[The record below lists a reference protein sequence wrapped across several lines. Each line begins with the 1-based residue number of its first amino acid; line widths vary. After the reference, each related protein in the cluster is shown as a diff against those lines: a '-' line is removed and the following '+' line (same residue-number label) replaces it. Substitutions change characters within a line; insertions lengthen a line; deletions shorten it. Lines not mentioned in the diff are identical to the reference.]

1 MLANLYKVS
10 TSFALLAI
18 VLSIPCTGF
27 SQSKDQLEKQRN
39 KLLKEIEKTSNYL
52 KNTRKNKAT
61 TLSQYKALESQ
72 IDNRKKLIA
81 NIKEDISRAD
91 REIGINN
98 KKRDSLQAVKT
109 KIANQYA
116 VMIKNDYIKKLSN
129 NKYTYLLSAENLNQF
144 LLRWRYIKQFENFV
158 KFKEEEIN
166 SLNNYI
172 DASTKKIQLA
182 LNDRKVLLAAEEKNY
197 KQLQIEIR
205 RKDELLKKLSEEEV
219 KLSNELAKQQKE
231 REKLNL
237 AIEKIILA
245 ELAARNAKEAE
256 TGKES
261 KLPAEVVTLS
271 KNFEQNKSKLPWPV
285 KSGYIS
291 SKFGDQPHPTLK
303 TLTITNNGIDI
314 RTGNNQDVQ
323 CIFDGKVVGITKVPG
338 FKTMVI
344 IQHGAYYSV
353 YSNLENVTIKK
364 DELVKAGKVIGKI
377 IKDTDQE
384 AELHFE
390 LWKDKTK
397 LNPELWLKPR

>member
-1 MLANLYKVS
+1 MQVNLCKVS
-10 TSFALLAI
+10 TSFALLYIA
-18 VLSIPCTGF
+18 LCIPITGF

-52 KNTRKNKAT
+52 KNTRKNKTT

-72 IDNRKKLIA
+72 IENRKKLIA
-81 NIKEDISRAD
+81 NIKEDIARAD
-91 REIGINN
+91 RELGINN

-109 KIANQYA
+109 KIAHQYA
-116 VMIKNDYIKKLSN
+116 VMVKNDYIKKLSN
-129 NKYTYLLSAENLNQF
+129 NKYTYLLSAENINQF

-158 KFKEEEIN
+158 KLKEEEIN

-172 DASTKKIQLA
+172 DASTEKIQLA
-182 LNDRKVLLAAEEKNY
+182 LNDKKVLLTAEEENY
-197 KQLQIEIR
+197 KQLQIEIK
-205 RKDELLKKLSEEEV
+205 RKDELLKKLSADEV

-237 AIEKIILA
+237 AIEKIIIA

-291 SKFGDQPHPTLK
+291 SRFGDQPHPTLK

-323 CIFDGKVVGITKVPG
+323 CIFDGRVVGITKVPG

-353 YSNLENVTIKK
+353 YSNLENVTTKK
-364 DELVKAGKVIGKI
+364 DELVKTGKVIGRI

-384 AELHFE
+384 AVLHFE

>member
-364 DELVKAGKVIGKI
+364 DELVKAGKVIGRI

>member
-1 MLANLYKVS
+1 MLVNLCKVS
-10 TSFALLAI
+10 ASFALL
-18 VLSIPCTGF
+18 SIILCVPFTGF

-52 KNTRKNKAT
+52 KNTQKNKTT

-72 IDNRKKLIA
+72 IENRKKLIV
-81 NIKEDISRAD
+81 NIKEDIARAD

-98 KKRDSLQAVKT
+98 KKKDSLQTVKT
-109 KIANQYA
+109 KIADQY
-116 VMIKNDYIKKLSN
+116 VIMVKNDYIKKLSN
-129 NKYTYLLSAENLNQF
+129 NKYTYLLSAENINQF
-144 LLRWRYIKQFENFV
+144 LLRWRYIRQFENFV
-158 KFKEEEIN
+158 KLKEEEIN

-172 DASTKKIQLA
+172 NASTETIQLA
-182 LNDRKVLLAAEEKNY
+182 LNDKKVLLAAEEKNY
-197 KQLQIEIR
+197 NQLQIEIK
-205 RKDELLKKLSEEEV
+205 RKDELLKKLNAEEV

-256 TGKES
+256 SGKES
-261 KLPAEVVTLS
+261 KLPAEVLALS
-271 KNFEQNKSKLPWPV
+271 KNFEQNKFKLPWPV

-303 TLTITNNGIDI
+303 SLTITNNGVDI
-314 RTGNNQDVQ
+314 RTGSNQDVQ
-323 CIFDGKVVGITKVPG
+323 CIFDGKAVGITKVPG

-353 YSNLENVTIKK
+353 YSNLEDVTVKK
-364 DELVKAGKVIGKI
+364 DELVKAGKVIGRI